1 MRISLRGESVGA
13 VYFHLLFCSVG
24 DGFRLN
30 RVPAITTYSS
40 SDFLVIFANSSNF
53 SGLKVGETE
62 RTLAPLA
69 DKITTGKT
77 RLPLQFQ
84 GPCVSTPL
92 FRYLRIEQL
101 TFNQLPCN

>member
-1 MRISLRGESVGA
+1 MYGS
-13 VYFHLLFCSVG
+13 
-24 DGFRLN
+24 RLN
-30 RVPAITTYSS
+30 RLPTITTHSS
-40 SDFLVIFANSSNF
+40 SDFLIIIANSSSF

-69 DKITTGKT
+69 NKIRTGKA